1 MWRRLIKFNPW
12 DRFWKLTVVWEMER
26 RWRNRIYEKCI
37 CDCWTEKRIEHYNLA
52 HNKIKSC
59 WCICHTISVE
69 NWRRRKTHWKC
80 RTKIYKKYQSAKS
93 RCKNHK
99 ETSYKNYWKRWIRF
113 LRKSFEEFYKDMWA
127 SYEEHVK
134 KYWERDTTL
143 DRINPNWN
151 YCKENCRWATIK
163 EQQNNR
169 TNNHGIE
176 YDWKQYASIS
186 QLSDVLW
193 IKYKTLRFRIKHNKL

>member
-1 MWRRLIKFNPW
+1 
-12 DRFWKLTVVWEMER
+12 
-26 RWRNRIYEKCI
+26 
-37 CDCWTEKRIEHYNLA
+37 
-52 HNKIKSC
+52 
-59 WCICHTISVE
+59 
-69 NWRRRKTHWKC
+69 
-80 RTKIYKKYQSAKS
+80 
-93 RCKNHK
+93 
-99 ETSYKNYWKRWIRF
+99 
-113 LRKSFEEFYKDMWA
+113 MWA

-134 KYWERDTTL
+134 KYWEKDTTL